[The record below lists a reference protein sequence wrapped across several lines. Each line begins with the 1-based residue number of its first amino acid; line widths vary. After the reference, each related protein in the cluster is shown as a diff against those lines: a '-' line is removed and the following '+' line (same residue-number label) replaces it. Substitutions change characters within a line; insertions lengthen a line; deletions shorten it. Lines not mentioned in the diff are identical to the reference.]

1 MSILKSTNS
10 GIHGIKVDKG
20 LLLTVLKEMGYDT
33 LGSSYVVSNE
43 KYKFLPKISLE
54 DVFVRSEHKWNFYI
68 NIITTKGDQHYSF
81 YHRYIIKTYS
91 DFLSF
96 KKDIN
101 IYIDKYVNS

>member
-10 GIHGIKVDKG
+10 GIHGIIVDKG
-20 LLLTVLKEMGYDT
+20 LLLTWLKEIGYDT
-33 LGSSYVVSNE
+33 IGSYYVVTNN
-43 KYKFLPKISLE
+43 KYNFLPNISLE
-54 DVFVRSEHKWNFYI
+54 NVFVRSEHKWNFYI
-68 NIITTKGDQHYSF
+68 NIITTNGDQHYSF

-91 DFLSF
+91 DFLTF